1 MCEIADA
8 LAQVELAETLYP
20 TLAMKQ
26 TIALLYSYIIK
37 FLLRALA
44 WYETSTISRAIQS
57 FTRPAALRYVDLIED
72 IRKTTSKANDL
83 SVAGSQAEQRDMH
96 DKLREV
102 YKQQIDLLALLPHL
116 QTQLEEMRRQ
126 FEHLLQQANQN
137 QQSTATTL
145 ALVVQEIAQ
154 MKQNITDSHVDI
166 RHTLSDIQFT
176 QALTFI
182 TSSCPIDHKT
192 HYEQA
197 LTTRRRRKFSSQ
209 AKCVPFWTSPML
221 QAWDTAASSSFLR
234 LKATYRDRL
243 NVLDFSTNLIE
254 QLLHSRVAVLWVLKA
269 QQEPP
274 HTVFHVLKSLILQV
288 LTLDCVP
295 RTDTVLNFHLR
306 NFQTAHSASDY
317 ISILG
322 ELLERFDRVYVTI
335 DVDAVAFES
344 SEECRELL
352 KTLAQTMV
360 TRSAGTVMKV
370 IFVDYRPGRALED
383 QGSEKVL
390 RIGRTAQR
398 KAKRIPTKPLR
409 GNASSAARGRST
421 GISIEKVN

>member
-1 MCEIADA
+1 MCDIADA
-8 LAQVELAETLYP
+8 LPQVELAETLYP
-20 TLAMKQ
+20 TPMMKQ
-26 TIALLYSYIIK
+26 TIALLYSYTIK
-37 FLLRALA
+37 FLVRASA
-44 WYETSTISRAIQS
+44 WYETSTMSRAIQS
-57 FTRPAALRYVDLIED
+57 FTRPVALRYADLIED
-72 IRKTTSKANDL
+72 IRKTTSKVNDL

-102 YKQQIDLLALLPHL
+102 SKQQIDLLPQFQIQL
-116 QTQLEEMRRQ
+116 QEMRRQ
-126 FEHLLQQANQN
+126 IEHLVQQATQN
-137 QQSTATTL
+137 QQSTTTTL
-145 ALVVQEIAQ
+145 TLVAQEIAQ
-154 MKQNITDSHVDI
+154 MNQNITASHVDI
-166 RHTLSDIQFT
+166 HHTLSDMQVT

-182 TSSCPIDHKT
+182 TSSCPIDHKA

-221 QAWDTAASSSFLR
+221 QAWDTASSSSFLR

-243 NVLDFSTNLIE
+243 NVLDFSTSLIE
-254 QLLHSRVAVLWVLKA
+254 QLLQSRVAVLWVLKA

-274 HTVFHVLKSLILQV
+274 QTVFHVLKSLILQV

-317 ISILG
+317 VSILG
-322 ELLERFDRVYVTI
+322 ELLERFDRVYVAI
-335 DVDAVAFES
+335 DVDAVEFES

-370 IFVDYRPGRALED
+370 IFVDYRPGKALEE

-409 GNASSAARGRST
+409 GNARSAARGRST
-421 GISIEKVN
+421 RISIEKVN